1 MKRIPYHVL
10 SAALFLFISGAAA
23 DNTKAVRM
31 NEYEKATFAGGCFW
45 CTESD
50 FQKVDG
56 VIEVVSG
63 YTGGREKNPTYYE
76 VASGIT
82 GHAEAVQV
90 TYDPEK
96 VSYERLLDIFWRHID
111 PTDSGG
117 QFVDRGSQYRPAI
130 FYHNKEQ
137 KAAAEKSKNYVD
149 ASGRFKKPVVI
160 EITKLIKFYPA
171 EDYHQDFYK
180 KSPARYRRYRSN
192 SGRDQFLDRIWSEI
206 EGSGTVPEKT
216 E

>member
-1 MKRIPYHVL
+1 MKKTLYHVL
-10 SAALFLFISGAAA
+10 SAAVLLFISSAAA
-23 DNTKAVRM
+23 EETKADTM

-63 YTGGREKNPTYYE
+63 YTGGKEKNPTYYE
-76 VASGIT
+76 VASGTT
-82 GHAEAVQV
+82 GHAECVQV
-90 TYDPEK
+90 TYDPGK
-96 VSYERLLDIFWRHID
+96 VSYERLLEIFWRHID

-130 FYHNKEQ
+130 FYHYKEQ
-137 KAAAEKSKNYVD
+137 KAAAEKSKKVID
-149 ASGRFKKPVVI
+149 ASEKFNKPVVVGI
-160 EITKLIKFYPA
+160 VKLEKFYPA

-180 KSPARYRRYRSN
+180 KSPVRYNRYRSN

-206 EGSGTVPEKT
+206 EASGTVPENT